1 MGSGERAVQRREW
14 VRGKVLCLE
23 NFRQLLCVCV
33 CVCVCLYTWLKGGR
47 ADLDEKFTE
56 IVFADVFSDNR
67 GLVERD

>member
-1 MGSGERAVQRREW
+1 VESERY
-14 VRGKVLCLE
+14 RGGNGFVGKCCALKI
-23 NFRQLLCVCV
+23 FASSCVCV
-33 CVCVCLYTWLKGGR
+33 CVVCVCLYTWLKGGR